1 MLEIALFFCTGPYSQ
16 AIFKSLV
23 DIHQCR
29 EQVNK
34 KIYPGFSR
42 VHLISWQ
49 IFLKLWCEL
58 ASGLPRVRWKSMTE
72 TPEYGNSILIP
83 ATLTLL
89 FYLLFVTCLGYAW
102 HIARQKERYF
112 SCALMHFAVKHTA
125 VHFVKAGRQPSLF
138 VWGISPSEARNNVQ
152 DSSNSRNATC
162 NFYELLKELNKL
174 FPWDHFSWKAVFLSN
189 FFFFSP

>member
-1 MLEIALFFCTGPYSQ
+1 M
-16 AIFKSLV
+16 
-23 DIHQCR
+23 
-29 EQVNK
+29 
-34 KIYPGFSR
+34 
-42 VHLISWQ
+42 HLISWQ

-83 ATLTLL
+83 ATLMLL

-102 HIARQKERYF
+102 HIERQKERYF
-112 SCALMHFAVKHTA
+112 SCALMHLALKHTA
-125 VHFVKAGRQPSLF
+125 VPFVKAGRQPSLF

-152 DSSNSRNATC
+152 DSSNLRNATC

-189 FFFFSP
+189 FFFFFSPQKERFRFFTQGPLMRAPPKSPSHLWKLVSHFWPTET